1 MLKVKDIMTKNL
13 ITVTPD
19 TEITHASKLLL
30 EKHVNGI
37 PVVDRSGTL
46 VGILC
51 QSDLIA
57 QQKKLPI
64 PSVFSFL
71 DGLIS
76 LTSRK
81 HFEKEIQKIAAIT
94 VAQAMTTNPVTVS
107 PETMIEEAATLMVE
121 KNFHTLPVL
130 EGSRLVGI
138 VGKEDVLRTL
148 IPG

>member
-64 PSVFSFL
+64 PFRFFL
-71 DGLIS
+71 PGRLIFPDS
-76 LTSRK
+76 SRK
-81 HFEKEIQKIAAIT
+81 HFEKEIQKL
-94 VAQAMTTNPVTVS
+94 QRS
-107 PETMIEEAATLMVE
+107 P
-121 KNFHTLPVL
+121 FP
-130 EGSRLVGI
+130 R
-138 VGKEDVLRTL
+138 
-148 IPG
+148 P